1 MRTQEAQSCAEIK
14 ARHKRAH
21 DEKSHQEVLMNSS
34 PPAAMLD
41 FYPGDGNGPLSR
53 LLHDKSL
60 TSVFQPI
67 VNMRDGSIHAHEAL
81 IRGPVGTPLHTPD
94 ALLAAARGE
103 ELLLDF
109 EIACVVTALTQWSA
123 LRDPGRLFVN
133 LSALALVEMVRTRT
147 AEALLSS
154 IHALGIQ
161 PRMLVIEITE
171 HERVND
177 IQTLGEV
184 VQPLHAAGVMLALD
198 DFGDGRSSLR
208 LWSELQPDIVKI
220 DKYFTGEVSRHAKKV
235 QTLRALM
242 QIAEVFGASLVA
254 EGIETAE
261 DLRIVRDLG
270 ISYGQGYL
278 IGRPAAAPRKL
289 IATEAAQVLRDQRVA
304 VMPALR
310 TASVSGRLK
319 EVQTLAAPSVASA
332 TTHDELARMFELHPS
347 LHAIAI
353 VDEGKPVG
361 LLDRRQF
368 MERYAKR
375 YFKELYGS
383 KSCVTFAN
391 MSPRLIEREHDT
403 EDLVGILTSQDQ
415 RYLTE
420 GFIVTEN
427 GRYVGLGTGD
437 QLVRT
442 VTESRIEAARH
453 ANPLTF
459 LPGNIPITEHIERL
473 LGSQGEF
480 VACYGDLNNFK
491 PFNDHY
497 GYWRGD
503 EMIRLMARCALSHCD
518 PQRDFVGHVGGD
530 DFILLFQSDDWE
542 TRCEALVRDFNAQA
556 AGLYDEDGRLA
567 GGIEAEDRHGVRR
580 FFEFTSLSI
589 GAVRV
594 RAGQFRSAEQVA
606 SAAAAAKHGAKIA
619 NAGLF
624 VRQGESIFATL

>member
-332 TTHDELARMFELHPS
+332 TTHDELARMFELHPT

-503 EMIRLMARCALSHCD
+503 EMIRLMARCALGHCD

>member
-1 MRTQEAQSCAEIK
+1 
-14 ARHKRAH
+14 
-21 DEKSHQEVLMNSS
+21 MNSS

-60 TSVFQPI
+60 SSVFQPI

-332 TTHDELARMFELHPS
+332 TTHDELARMFELHPT